1 MAKSLYSLILTDE
14 IVSEIDRLAYKTGTN
29 RSNMINQILAE
40 YVSYTTPEMRMG
52 KIFSALEDLLLGG
65 DNFKR
70 LINNSV
76 SVMNLRSSLDFK
88 YNPSVKYTVELNKV
102 DSNDIGTL
110 KISMRTQNSALITY
124 MMEFYKFFARIES
137 LYVKGTEYYLENDK
151 FVRKLKLRAKRPV
164 CADELGT
171 VIGEYIRVFDNCM
184 KAYFYNIN
192 DLQRAYYEIE
202 HIYIAYLRA
211 NEIQI

>member
-1 MAKSLYSLILTDE
+1 MNKSLYSLILSDGV
-14 IVSEIDRLAYKTGTN
+14 IREIDRLAYKSGTN

-40 YVSYTTPEMRMG
+40 YVSFTTPEMRMG
-52 KIFSALEDLLLGG
+52 RIFSALEEMLLAG
-65 DNFKR
+65 DNFQR
-70 LINNSV
+70 LVNNSV

-88 YNPSVKYTVELNKV
+88 YNPSVKYTVELNTAE
-102 DSNDIGTL
+102 DGDIGSL
-110 KISMRTQNSALITY
+110 KVSMRTQNSALITY
-124 MMEFYKFFARIES
+124 MMEFYKLFAKMES

-164 CADELGT
+164 SADELGT

-184 KAYFYNIN
+184 KSYFYNIN
-192 DLQRAYYEIE
+192 DIQRAYYEIE

-211 NEIQI
+211 NEVQI